1 MRSERPDPDQLL
13 KQVSKEDARET
24 RGCLKVFLGASAGV
38 GKTYAMLSE
47 AHEQLARGADVVI
60 GYVETHGRR
69 ETESL
74 VEGIPQLTL
83 KKIEYKGVVL
93 KEFDLDGVLKRHPE
107 WVIVDELAHTNAPG
121 SRHPKRWQDVEELLA
136 AGINVSTAI
145 NIQHIESLND
155 VVAQITGVLVRE
167 TVPDALL
174 ERADEVELIDIPP
187 EELRQ
192 RLREGKVYVPER
204 VDQALD
210 GFFKKGN
217 LLALRELALRRAA
230 DRVEAEMQS
239 FRDTNSGIWATR
251 ERVLVCIAPN
261 RLGERVVRAAA
272 RLGAAAHA
280 QLFALYVESERQQN
294 RSDED
299 QERAEEA
306 LRMAERL
313 GMETARR
320 AGSDI
325 VGEIL
330 DFARLRNVTLI
341 VVGKPI
347 KARWREVLQ
356 GSVVDELVRRSGDIS
371 VHVLTGAK
379 DSGQT
384 ERKRRIEAASVQ
396 PKEIVWSIAGP
407 ALATAIGYPIHS
419 LLPPENVISIYLLAI
434 AYVSSRT
441 GPQATA
447 GSCLLSVA
455 AYDFFFVDPRFA
467 FSVSDSRYLPTF
479 GVMFL
484 VALLIS
490 SLTQRLR
497 RHADSASARE
507 RRTSALYDLSKQL
520 SRSRNR
526 VEIAEATA
534 RKMQSELN
542 VDAAVLLPDGKGGLD
557 VTARSRSHFEKD
569 RREFSV
575 AQWSFDNA
583 KPAGAGTDTLPGA
596 IGTYFPLIAD
606 RGVLGVLACKSIYHD
621 QSVESGQ
628 HPLLQTFANSM
639 SLALE
644 RASLAK
650 ETHEA
655 RLTAESEKIR
665 SSLLSSV
672 SHDIRTP
679 LTAITGAASALMA
692 EQGDRVELA
701 KTIYEQ
707 AQRLN
712 GHVRNLLD
720 MTRLESGALQPKL
733 EWHNPEELVG
743 SAIRRAEASLASREV
758 GIEIQPD
765 FQLVKADG
773 MLVEQ
778 ALVNLLEN
786 AGRHTPPGS
795 PIDVRVVNEGGAM
808 KIYVMDRGAGVP
820 LAVRPHLFEK
830 FTQER
835 VQSDGFGLGLA
846 IASAAMK
853 VQGGSATMEDR
864 PGGGSMFILS
874 LPMIERAPEVPVG

>member
-13 KQVSKEDARET
+13 KQVSKEDARES

-60 GYVETHGRR
+60 GYVETHGRK
-69 ETESL
+69 ETEAL
-74 VEGIPQLTL
+74 VEGVPQLTL
-83 KKIEYKGVVL
+83 KKIDYKGVVL
-93 KEFDLDGVLKRHPE
+93 KEFDLDGALKRHPE
-107 WVIVDELAHTNAPG
+107 WILVDELPHTNAPG
-121 SRHPKRWQDVEELLA
+121 CRHPKRWQDVEELLA

-192 RLREGKVYVPER
+192 RLREGKVYVPDR
-204 VDQALD
+204 IDHALD

-239 FRDTNSGIWATR
+239 FRDNTGGIWATR

-280 QLFALYVESERQQN
+280 QLFALYVESDRQHN
-294 RSDED
+294 RTSDD

-306 LRMAERL
+306 IRMAERL

-330 DFARLRNVTLI
+330 DFARLKNINLI

-371 VHVLTGAK
+371 IHVLTGSK
-379 DSGQT
+379 DSGQ
-384 ERKRRIEAASVQ
+384 EHRKVRVDTTAFRTQ
-396 PKEIVWSIAGP
+396 DFYWSAIGP
-407 ALATAIGYPIHS
+407 GVATAVGWPIHN

-434 AYVSSRT
+434 AYVGSKT

-447 GSCLLSVA
+447 VCCLLSVA
-455 AYDFFFVDPRFA
+455 AYDFFFVDPKFN
-467 FSVSDSRYLPTF
+467 FSVTDTRYLPTF
-479 GVMFL
+479 FVMFL

-497 RHADSASARE
+497 RHADAASARE

-526 VEIAEATA
+526 IEIAEATA

-542 VDAAVLLPDGKGGLD
+542 VDAAVLLPDGKGSLE

-583 KPAGAGTDTLPGA
+583 KPAGSGTDTLPGA
-596 IGTYFPLIAD
+596 VGTYFPLIAD
-606 RGVLGVLACKSIYHD
+606 RGVLGILACKSIYHD
-621 QSVESGQ
+621 QSLESGQ

-650 ETHEA
+650 ENHEA
-655 RLTAESEKIR
+655 RLTAESERIR

-679 LTAITGAASALMA
+679 LTAITGAASALIA
-692 EQGDRVELA
+692 DQGDRVVLA
-701 KTIYEQ
+701 QTIFDE

-712 GHVRNLLD
+712 RQVRNLLD

-743 SAIRRAEASLASREV
+743 SAIRRAETTLAGREL
-758 GIEIQPD
+758 GIDIPED
-765 FQLVKADG
+765 FPLVKADG

-786 AGRHTPPGS
+786 AGRHTPEGS
-795 PIDVRVVNEGGAM
+795 PIDIRVAKESNEL
-808 KIYVMDRGAGVP
+808 KIYVMDRGPGVP
-820 LAVRPHLFEK
+820 SAVRPHLFEK

-835 VQSDGFGLGLA
+835 SQSDGFGLGLA
-846 IASAAMK
+846 ITSAAMK

-864 PGGGSMFILS
+864 PGGGSMFILTM
-874 LPMIERAPEVPVG
+874 PMIESAPEVPVG